1 MNKAVK
7 QNALDK
13 VLDKTKNNRADF
25 LKNGSIP
32 WQGQKELRLIFH
44 YQSPYK

>member
-13 VLDKTKNNRADF
+13 KRNIRADF
-25 LKNGSIP
+25 FKYGSIP
-32 WQGQKELRLIFH
+32 WQGQKDLRLIFY
-44 YQSPYK
+44 YQNPYK

>member
-13 VLDKTKNNRADF
+13 VLDKAKNKRAVF
-25 LKNGSIP
+25 LKNGSFP
-32 WQGQKELRLIFH
+32 WQGQKKLRIIFY
-44 YQSPYK
+44 YQNPYK